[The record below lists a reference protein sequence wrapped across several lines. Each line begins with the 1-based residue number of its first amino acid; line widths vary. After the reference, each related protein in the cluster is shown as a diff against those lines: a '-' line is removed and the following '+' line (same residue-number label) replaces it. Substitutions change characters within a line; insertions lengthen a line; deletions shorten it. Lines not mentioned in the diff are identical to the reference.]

1 VDNDAMSLA
10 QAKGLEFEFAPGN
23 HDVALGFG
31 SLRVSIG
38 NSSIWS
44 DEEGNG
50 IPWTWIDL
58 LEQLARAWPFLKYEE
73 SAPPGTYGLALL
85 RTDHFASPDFD
96 FEPSAQATRDSY
108 IFRRR
113 HNLATGIEGLYLPNF
128 SLLREGR
135 NIWVVSANIAKLLDY
150 AQTFRTLSE
159 LGEALARQVAS
170 GSQQERSRLALD
182 AWRNREPSLDATLQ
196 IKLGSSRLV
205 AEMVPQG
212 ENLATYFEALPN
224 AENDDE
230 CESSLL
236 VAARMSEA
244 IPLDSRRKIL
254 DLLRT
259 RPGTGLSTLLQ
270 QIASEAETKLPNYY
284 LHRPYKQGEALA
296 QWARERF
303 GIAPEAKADPQQV
316 LERLGVEV
324 TQHHFGIA
332 MIDAIGC
339 WDHRH
344 GPAILVNL
352 DGRHAQSL
360 VGRRATLAHELTH
373 VLVDRRGS
381 LPAAEVFGGIVPRH
395 PEQRANAFA
404 AEFLL
409 PKSVAVERI
418 HKATD
423 VARTIER
430 LPEQFAVSRELAAWQ
445 IINSRAYAELGNDE
459 KALLRSWTP
468 NTDSAW
474 FFR

>member
-1 VDNDAMSLA
+1 MTQA

-38 NSSIWS
+38 NSFIWS
-44 DEEGNG
+44 DEEGKG

-73 SAPPGTYGLALL
+73 SSPPDTDGIKLL
-85 RTDHFASPDFD
+85 HADRFASPDFD
-96 FEPSAQATRDSY
+96 FEPSAQTTRDSY

-135 NIWVVSANIAKLLDY
+135 NIWVVSANISKLLDH
-150 AQTFRTLSE
+150 AQTFGTLSE
-159 LGEALARQVAS
+159 LGEVLARQVAS
-170 GSQQERSRLALD
+170 GPQQERSRLALD
-182 AWRNREPSLDATLQ
+182 AWRNREPSLDAILQ
-196 IKLGSSRLV
+196 IKLGSSRLA

-212 ENLATYFEALPN
+212 ENLATYFEALPT
-224 AENDDE
+224 AENDDGY
-230 CESSLL
+230 ESSLL

-244 IPLDSRRKIL
+244 IPLDSRRKVL

-259 RPGTGLSTLLQ
+259 RPGTGLSPLLQ
-270 QIASEAETKLPNYY
+270 QIAAEAETKLPNYY
-284 LHRPYKQGEALA
+284 LHRPYKQGESLA

-316 LERLGVEV
+316 LESLGVEV

-344 GPAILVNL
+344 GPAVLVNL
-352 DGRHAQSL
+352 DGRHAQSI
-360 VGRRATLAHELTH
+360 VGRRATLAHELCH

-381 LPAAEVFGGIVPRH
+381 LPAAEVLGGAVPRL

-418 HKATD
+418 RKASD

-430 LPEQFAVSRELAAWQ
+430 LPKQFTVSRELAAWQ
-445 IINSRAYAELGNDE
+445 IINSHVYAELGSDE
-459 KALLRSWTP
+459 KALLKTWTP
-468 NTDSAW
+468 NTDSTW

>member
-1 VDNDAMSLA
+1 MTQA
-10 QAKGLEFEFAPGN
+10 QAKGLEFEFTPGN

-38 NSSIWS
+38 NSFIWS
-44 DEEGNG
+44 DEEGKG

-73 SAPPGTYGLALL
+73 NSPPGTDGIKLL
-85 RTDHFASPDFD
+85 HADRFASPDFD
-96 FEPSAQATRDSY
+96 FEPSAQTTRDSY

-135 NIWVVSANIAKLLDY
+135 NVWVVSPNISKLLDH
-150 AQTFRTLSE
+150 AQTFGTLSK
-159 LGEALARQVAS
+159 LGEVLARQVAS
-170 GSQQERSRLALD
+170 GPQQERSRLALD
-182 AWRNREPSLDATLQ
+182 AWRNREPSLDAILQ
-196 IKLGSSRLV
+196 IKLGSSRLA

-212 ENLATYFEALPN
+212 ENLATYFEALPS
-224 AENDDE
+224 AENDDGY
-230 CESSLL
+230 ESSLL

-244 IPLDSRRKIL
+244 IPLDSRRKVL

-259 RPGTGLSTLLQ
+259 RPGTGLSPLLQ
-270 QIASEAETKLPNYY
+270 QIASEAETKLPHYY
-284 LHRPYKQGEALA
+284 LHRPYKQGESLA

-303 GIAPEAKADPQQV
+303 GIVPEAKADPQQV

-324 TQHHFGIA
+324 TQHHFGVA

-344 GPAILVNL
+344 GPAVLVNL
-352 DGRHAQSL
+352 DGRHAQSI
-360 VGRRATLAHELTH
+360 VGRRATLAHELCH
-373 VLVDRRGS
+373 VLVDRHGS
-381 LPAAEVFGGIVPRH
+381 LPAAEVLGGAVPRL

-418 HKATD
+418 RKATD

-430 LPEQFAVSRELAAWQ
+430 LPEQFTVSRELAAWQ
-445 IINSRAYAELGNDE
+445 IINSRVYPELGSDV
-459 KALLRSWTP
+459 KALLKTWTP
-468 NTDSAW
+468 NTDSTW